1 MKLGKKVVGLIATG
15 FLLAACGGTKEAAEK
30 VDSGNLAAEQKISIS
45 SPAPISTLDTTQT
58 TDKNTFTMAQH
69 LFEGLYR
76 FDDDSATVPALAKD
90 VKITTLPCG
99 RGLSGA
105 MASQLRPK
113 ILFILGKNW

>member
-76 FDDDSATVPALAKD
+76 FDDDSATVQALAKD
-90 VKITTLPCG
+90 VKISDDARKYHFT
-99 RGLSGA
+99 
-105 MASQLRPK
+105 
-113 ILFILGKNW
+113 

>member
-58 TDKNTFTMAQH
+58 KIKIPLQWHNIYLKAFI
-69 LFEGLYR
+69 GLMMI
-76 FDDDSATVPALAKD
+76 VPR
-90 VKITTLPCG
+90 C
-99 RGLSGA
+99 
-105 MASQLRPK
+105 QL
-113 ILFILGKNW
+113 